1 MVRAMATATDP
12 LILLS
17 QALDQAAGVVA
28 AIGDDRLALPTPC
41 RSWDVGTLIAHLIH
55 DLEQFRV
62 QASGGR
68 PVWGAPPPEL
78 PAERAV
84 AFNEGARALLDAWGE
99 SGDLGRMVAIP
110 GMGEVPARFFVDQE
124 ITELAIHAWDLAT
137 ATGQPV
143 AALAPAIA
151 EAALAWSSRALRPE
165 FRGDEASGR
174 GFGPEVPVPP
184 GAPAYDRLA
193 GWLGRAPSSSP
204 RAPR

>member
-1 MVRAMATATDP
+1 MR
-12 LILLS
+12 
-17 QALDQAAGVVA
+17 LDQTVHLSF
-28 AIGDDRLALPTPC
+28 GDLPGSEYL
-41 RSWDVGTLIAHLIH
+41 RQLIADHL
-55 DLEQFRV
+55 
-62 QASGGR
+62 
-68 PVWGAPPPEL
+68 
-78 PAERAV
+78 
-84 AFNEGARALLDAWGE
+84 
-99 SGDLGRMVAIP
+99 
-110 GMGEVPARFFVDQE
+110 
-124 ITELAIHAWDLAT
+124 IHAWDLAT